1 METNEKTTRNGGF
14 RPGQSGNPAGKPKGA
29 RNKATRTALALM
41 EGAADEIVQAVIDE
55 ARGGNIQ
62 AARVVL
68 DKLVPNAKDRTVR
81 VDLPGLDTASGVAD
95 AQTEILRAVASGD
108 LTPGEASTLS
118 GIVEGRRKALETVE
132 LERRIEALEVLRK

>member
-68 DKLVPNAKDRTVR
+68 DKLVPNAKDRAVR

-108 LTPGEASTLS
+108 LTPSEASTLS